1 MRYACETR
9 NTSGV
14 APGVFP
20 CNLHRTMQQHPR
32 SRLRGRIGRGL
43 LLSIFLHAQ
52 VLMPLVAWLFWWNKG
67 EDEDV
72 QVTFEDVKESE
83 LPSDLPPIEQPAEPR
98 RPSPQINPP
107 KPKSPELALQEP
119 RPLQPTPVE
128 PKPVEKKPEETK
140 QENPQDK
147 PKAQAIDLQHEKIV
161 DLDMG
166 KEVEAPKD
174 AKYLAQRNNRTDNET
189 RARQTNLDRAQQGK
203 PAEPSDDEDKI
214 AHAEERE
221 AKAGQ
226 RGEPG
231 SDQQP
236 APRSPLSMRAP
247 GVEGAGSPGEKLEE
261 SADGLLSKPRRGRP
275 GKEGDP
281 RASVSEERPTPHLTH
296 QGYASAFGDDS
307 ALSKAMAKQEKSK
320 HKGKFAEHKEKVLA
334 ALENFVNEVKPGNQT
349 ELNTRAAPFAQFIT
363 HMHRQIHEKWAFG
376 FLTQMDTSFRDSPMN
391 DLKLVTKLEIV
402 LAGDGKVDKIA
413 MVRTS
418 GSTGFDAAAISSV
431 YAAEPFPTPPAAIL
445 SGNGKVYL
453 HWKFHRNGDAC
464 GTPGVTYF
472 ILDNGDKK
480 SDGKNP
486 RAAGSTENPASG

>member
-1 MRYACETR
+1 
-9 NTSGV
+9 
-14 APGVFP
+14 
-20 CNLHRTMQQHPR
+20 MQQHPR

-52 VLMPLVAWLFWWNKG
+52 VLVPLAAWLFWWHQSD
-67 EDEDV
+67 DEDV

-83 LPSDLPPIEQPAEPR
+83 LPPDLPPIEKPVEPR
-98 RPSPQINPP
+98 KPSPQLKQASPALP
-107 KPKSPELALQEP
+107 RPPELAQREP
-119 RPLQPTPVE
+119 EPMRPAPEQ
-128 PKPVEKKPEETK
+128 PKPEEKKPAEA
-140 QENPQDK
+140 
-147 PKAQAIDLQHEKIV
+147 PKVEAIDLQQQKIV

-174 AKYLAQRNNRTDNET
+174 AKYLAQRNNRAEHET
-189 RARQTNLDRAQQGK
+189 RARQTNLDRAEQGK

-226 RGEPG
+226 RGEQASSEQAP
-231 SDQQP
+231 S
-236 APRSPLSMRAP
+236 PRSPLSMRAP
-247 GVEGAGSPGEKLEE
+247 GVEGAGASGERLEE
-261 SADGLLSKPRRGRP
+261 SVDGLLSKPRQGRS
-275 GKEGDP
+275 GREGDP
-281 RASVSEERPTPHLTH
+281 RASISEERATPHLSSR
-296 QGYASAFGDDS
+296 GYASAFGDDS
-307 ALSKAMAKQEKSK
+307 ALAKAIAKQEKSK

-334 ALENFVNEVKPGNQT
+334 ALENFINEVKPGNQT

-431 YAAEPFPTPPAAIL
+431 YAAEPFPTPPAAIV
-445 SGNGKVYL
+445 SGNGKVYI

-472 ILDNGDKK
+472 ILDNGAKK
-480 SDGKNP
+480 NDVKDP
-486 RAAGSTENPASG
+486 RASGSAGKPANG